1 MKEIAFWFSVG
12 LRCKCRH
19 NIMSNLHIPGQLY
32 KCVTVVV
39 LWLATGRT
47 EALQLLQETAV
58 CTRVQSVQQDTWH
71 RHSWGLLSNEP
82 SYCIAQI
89 NCKNAFIAKGYVSQL
104 IVWIFER
111 KQWPLCIAS
120 IGGSGPPI
128 SGLNPLRIILMM
140 SIKHASI
147 LHVMFLSMWL
157 VWNIK
162 SVHFQ
167 YRNVQMTF
175 GGPGCRLQTCRR
187 WEAQW
192 FDSTFWA

>member
-1 MKEIAFWFSVG
+1 MVVKSYKTSLLSANKQRHLTHHSPLSLCWGAVTWSPTVFCCRRERAFWSSVG
-12 LRCKCRH
+12 LRCICRP
-19 NIMSNLHIPGQLY
+19 NIMSNLHIAGQLY

-104 IVWIFER
+104 IVYIF
-111 KQWPLCIAS
+111 
-120 IGGSGPPI
+120 
-128 SGLNPLRIILMM
+128 
-140 SIKHASI
+140 
-147 LHVMFLSMWL
+147 
-157 VWNIK
+157 
-162 SVHFQ
+162 
-167 YRNVQMTF
+167 
-175 GGPGCRLQTCRR
+175 
-187 WEAQW
+187 
-192 FDSTFWA
+192 